1 MSHRNEIRS
10 YDYVNHP
17 YAHVRDAMSEDP
29 TRIFSAA
36 TRAASS
42 RARSVASELRVSV
55 GGLEV
60 SAEVEVSVET
70 IEHRSVDSPSG
81 PETRIPI
88 HWKATNRPG
97 LFPLMDA
104 DLLLYPLTPTETQ
117 LEFLGRYQPPLGVL
131 GGAIDA
137 VAGHRIAEASVHR
150 FVSDVA
156 AHLRKTLG

>member
-1 MSHRNEIRS
+1 MSRRNEIRS

-17 YAHVRDAMSEDP
+17 YVRVREAMGEDP
-29 TRIFSAA
+29 ARIFSAA

-42 RARSVASELRVSV
+42 RAHSVASALRVNV

-60 SAEVEVSVET
+60 STEIEVTVGAV
-70 IEHRSVDSPSG
+70 EHRPADTTSG
-81 PETRIPI
+81 AESRIPI
-88 HWKATNRPG
+88 HWKASNRPH

-104 DLLLYPLTPTETQ
+104 ELAFYPLTPTETQ
-117 LEFLGRYQPPLGVL
+117 LDFLGRYEPPLGVL

-156 AHLRKTLG
+156 SYLRKTLD